1 MLQTLGKLF
10 YSQEVPINERIFNV
24 SILLSII
31 CGLAGWLSTFAQF
44 PSAQAVLATLAL
56 PVLLIV
62 LFVITVKTHN
72 YRVGANLLIIILGD
86 LMLPAIFFMSGGI
99 RSGMIAYMLAGSVMI
114 AFLINGRDFYI
125 MIATYLVINV
135 ACILS
140 DFFFPELVT
149 PIGSEFLFVTDVAI
163 AFVVVSLLSG
173 LTLHYMKREYG
184 RAAKRAEE
192 QQRTAEAASRAK
204 SDFLSNMSHEIRTPL
219 NAIIGMTEIGKNTE
233 DIERATYA
241 FGRIGNASTHLL
253 GVINDI
259 LDMSKIEANRFE
271 LSCVDFSFKNLID
284 EVSDVIAFRVEEKQ
298 QSFLVNIDETIP
310 DFLAGDDQRL
320 AQVITNLLSNAI
332 KFTPDQGEIRLDATL
347 ASEADGV
354 CIVRICVT
362 DTGIGI
368 SEEQQIRLFQS
379 FSQAE
384 SGTSRKYGGTGLGL
398 AISKSIVEM
407 MKGQIWVTSTPGGGA
422 VFGFTV
428 QLLRGLAESEAQGG
442 TKFAGQA
449 EDNDF
454 SKLHVLLADD
464 VDINREIVVALLK
477 DTGICIDMA
486 ENGIQT
492 VEMYSGN
499 PNHYN
504 MILMDVQMPEMDGL
518 DATVAIRAFEALNGI
533 EPVPIIAM
541 TANVFRE
548 DIETC
553 LASGMNDHIGKP
565 IDLDDM
571 LEMLRTYLKGSSRKS
586 LRASKSDAKGYQ

>member
-1 MLQTLGKLF
+1 MLRTLGRLF

-24 SILLSII
+24 AILLSII
-31 CGLAGWLSTFAQF
+31 GGLAGWLSTFAQF

-62 LFVITVKTHN
+62 IFAITLRTHN
-72 YRVGANLLIIILGD
+72 YRVGANLLIIVLGD
-86 LMLPAIFFMSGGI
+86 VMLPAIFFMSGGI

-125 MIATYLVINV
+125 MIAIYLAVNV

-140 DFFFPELVT
+140 DYFFPELVT

-184 RAAKRAEE
+184 KATKRAEE
-192 QQRTAEAASRAK
+192 QQRAAEAASRAK

-219 NAIIGMTEIGKNTE
+219 NAIIGMTAIGKSAEDTE
-233 DIERATYA
+233 RTEYA
-241 FGRIGNASTHLL
+241 FDRIGNASTHLL

-271 LSCVDFSFKNLID
+271 LSCVDFSFKNLIY
-284 EVSDVIAFRVEEKQ
+284 EVSNVAAFRIEEKQ

-310 DFLAGDDQRL
+310 ASLVGDDQRL
-320 AQVITNLLSNAI
+320 AQVIANLLSNAV
-332 KFTPDQGEIRLDATL
+332 KFTPDLGEIRLDATL

-354 CIVRICVT
+354 CTVQICVT

-368 SEEQQIRLFQS
+368 SEEQQARLFQS

-398 AISKSIVEM
+398 AISKRIVEM
-407 MKGQIWVTSTPGGGA
+407 MKGQIWATSTPGEGTA
-422 VFGFTV
+422 FCFTA
-428 QLLRGLAESEAQGG
+428 QLMRGLAENGIQGG
-442 TKFAGQA
+442 IKSANQA

-454 SKLHVLLADD
+454 SGCNILLADD
-464 VDINREIVVALLK
+464 VEINREIVIALLG
-477 DTGICIDMA
+477 DTGLSIDSA
-486 ENGIQT
+486 ENGLQA
-492 VEMYSGN
+492 VEMYQEN
-499 PNHYN
+499 PGRYN
-504 MILMDVQMPEMDGL
+504 MVFMDVQMPEMDGL
-518 DATVAIRAFEALNGI
+518 DATVAIRAFEASNGI
-533 EPVPIIAM
+533 GPVPIIAM

-548 DIETC
+548 DIEKC
-553 LASGMNDHIGKP
+553 LAAGMNGHLGKP
-565 IDLDDM
+565 IDLNDM
-571 LEMLRTYLKGSSRKS
+571 LGILRDCLKG
-586 LRASKSDAKGYQ
+586 A